1 MDMEAIMGRDLLN
14 EDNVGR
20 LSLTSKIFNV
30 IRDDILNGKYTEGEK
45 LVEAKLAE
53 ELGVSR
59 TPVREAL
66 KQLELDGIV
75 ENIPNRGV
83 VVKGITKQDIQDIFT
98 IRRAIEGIAATWA
111 VERITDQELQ
121 DLKETYE
128 LMEFYTFKKDL
139 DKFAEQNTRFHETI
153 YRATKSRYLE
163 QVLKDF
169 QYYMKQS
176 RKKSLE
182 IEGRMQNALQ
192 EHKEI
197 LDAFLERD
205 KERAER
211 ALTMHVSNS
220 KRNVENMGK

>member
-1 MDMEAIMGRDLLN
+1 MGRDLLN

-30 IRDDILNGKYTEGEK
+30 IRDDILHGKYTEGEK

-128 LMEFYTFKKDL
+128 LMEFYAFKKDK

-153 YRATKSRYLE
+153 YKATKSRYLE

-169 QYYMKQS
+169 QYYVKQT

-182 IEGRMQNALQ
+182 NEGRMPHALE
-192 EHKEI
+192 EHKAI
-197 LDAFLERD
+197 LDAFLDRD
-205 KERAER
+205 KERAEK
-211 ALTMHVSNS
+211 ALTVHVNNS
-220 KRNVENMGK
+220 MKNVENTSK